1 MDQSGSGS
9 PTATAQVLNYDR
21 KWIHRLLA
29 AAEEDNKDPAVL
41 EQLLW
46 LLNTHDRLPG
56 LVQIFRHISEIGKV
70 LYESPETDSL
80 RAQISTWSPLLAWLA
95 KGPEELKKLATRLF
109 PETEAGW
116 ELDRNRFIRS
126 TKPNPLF
133 RHGFLDFGLPGA
145 LWASHP
151 RPHLQKQYRSLQ
163 GQVLNAHII
172 IAQREFTFS
181 DWQAGLKPNESF
193 RAGQYDATWAVRRF
207 ATDEQMWH
215 SRLAEIKFECSQSD
229 LIERL
234 GAMADSFIY
243 PKLPD
248 ALEIDK
254 WRMQQFEHLEHE
266 KEACESGLR
275 SIASFLDWSVHPDAR
290 KKRPGG
296 GGGGGQHSGTS
307 APHVVEGGA
316 GDEDEDGDTDPTIE
330 TSYGGEGHS
339 NRRSEVHLPNRWR
352 NHSERYRAT
361 IKAGDHPAE
370 AFASQPQA
378 MSDDAT
384 GAAFARGGGIE
395 ISNQLLPWAFSEMS
409 VAEMGEVLVELN
421 RLAKSGDP
429 QFVEVLALVE
439 TVLWTGASLKR
450 ALTLAIGDSISLA
463 GNAAIFLQINPATAL
478 PSLAGAEWKIRP
490 LELEF
495 KSNDFD
501 FRRVRQLADPNL
513 IVLPVPQSTTHSLE
527 QFLHLQHGIK
537 GGTVGRLGSPS
548 GVVQPFEKS
557 SKTYEDILARCFA
570 DPTLNVSFGR
580 ISKILFRQIYQQ
592 TAGDVVAASLLTG
605 TDHYLASVRR
615 HYCTPRVGDL
625 QGIYGR
631 AITSIAT
638 ALSVHSSS
646 PGATGI
652 PIVTSDEASIGSP
665 ICPTDKSLAKAFMDI
680 REDIRRLKNAPLD
693 RRKSQFQRRHN
704 LYTLYSV
711 LAFGVAAAMRGVS
724 TPYLHLSDVD
734 DQTGFAVVTDKDSG
748 SGYKSR
754 LVWLPEVVQ
763 KQMRYYE
770 NYLSATSKYLNLK
783 ATKKKMPCCYF
794 LDKSGDIE
802 EVRPKSLAPH
812 LKQYLDLPANAAR
825 HWTCT
830 HLREGGGGLSRETV
844 DALMGHWWRGE
855 EPWGPFS
862 SFSYAAFRKEIA
874 DPISQIYT
882 DLKFR
887 PLQVSGR
894 RGGEQ

>member
-21 KWIHRLLA
+21 KWILRLLA
-29 AAEEDNKDPAVL
+29 AAEGDKRDPAIL
-41 EQLLW
+41 EQMLW
-46 LLNTHDRLPG
+46 LLNVYPTLPG
-56 LVQIFRHISEIGKV
+56 LVQIFRHVSEIGKV
-70 LYESPETDSL
+70 LHESAETASL
-80 RAQISTWSPLLAWLA
+80 RAEISTWAPLLEWLA
-95 KGPEELKKLATRLF
+95 MDKEELKKLAIRLF
-109 PETEAGW
+109 PDTEPNW
-116 ELDRNRFIRS
+116 DKDRKRFIS
-126 TKPNPLF
+126 AKSNPLF
-133 RHGFLDFGLPGA
+133 RLGYLHFGLPGA

-172 IAQREFTFS
+172 IAQREFIFS

-193 RAGQYDATWAVRRF
+193 RAEQYDATWAVRRF

-215 SRLAEIKFECSQSD
+215 HRLAEIKFECAQSD
-229 LIERL
+229 LIEKL
-234 GAMADSFIY
+234 VAMADSFIY
-243 PKLPD
+243 QKRPE
-248 ALEIDK
+248 ALENNK
-254 WRMQQFEHLEHE
+254 WRMQQFEHQEHE
-266 KEACESGLR
+266 KEACESALR
-275 SIASFLDWSVHPDAR
+275 LIASFLDRSVHPEAR
-290 KKRPGG
+290 KKRAGG

-307 APHVVEGGA
+307 APHVVEGGS
-316 GDEDEDGDTDPTIE
+316 GDDDEDGDTDPVIE
-330 TSYGGEGHS
+330 MPHVHEGHPI
-339 NRRSEVHLPNRWR
+339 RRSGVHLPNRWR
-352 NHSERYRAT
+352 NRSERYRAT

-378 MSDDAT
+378 LSDDAA

-409 VAEMGEVLVELN
+409 VAEMGEVLVELH

-429 QFVEVLALVE
+429 EFVEVLALVE
-439 TVLWTGASLKR
+439 TVLWTGSSLKR
-450 ALTLAIGDSISLA
+450 ALSLVTGDSISLA
-463 GNAAIFLQINPATAL
+463 GNAAIFLQTNPATAL
-478 PSLAGAEWKIRP
+478 PSLASAEWKIRP
-490 LELEF
+490 LELEL
-495 KSNDFD
+495 KRNDFD
-501 FRRVRQLADPNL
+501 SRRVRQLASPNL
-513 IVLPVPQSTTHSLE
+513 ITLPVPQSAADSLE
-527 QFLHLQHGIK
+527 RFLHLRLELN
-537 GGTVGRLGSPS
+537 GGSIVQFKTPGN
-548 GVVQPFEKS
+548 VVRPFERA
-557 SKTYEDILARCFA
+557 SKTYEAILARYFA
-570 DPTLNVSFGR
+570 DPTLNVSFRR

-592 TAGDVVAASLLTG
+592 TGGDVVAASLLTG

-631 AITSIAT
+631 AITSVARE
-638 ALSVHSSS
+638 LSAHTSS

-665 ICPTDKSLAKAFMDI
+665 ICPTDKSLAKAFKDI
-680 REDIRRLKNAPLD
+680 REAIRRLKNAPLD

-734 DQTGFAVVTDKDSG
+734 DKTGFAVVTDKDSG

-783 ATKKKMPCCYF
+783 TTKKKMPCCYF
-794 LDKSGDIE
+794 LDESGAIK

-830 HLREGGGGLSRETV
+830 DLRERGGGLSRETI

-894 RGGEQ
+894 RGSER